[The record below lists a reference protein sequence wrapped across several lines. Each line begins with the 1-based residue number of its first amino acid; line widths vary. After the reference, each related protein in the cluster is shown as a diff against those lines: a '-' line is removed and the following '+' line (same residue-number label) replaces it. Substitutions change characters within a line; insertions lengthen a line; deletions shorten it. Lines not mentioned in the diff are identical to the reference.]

1 MSILDLSSLELL
13 GRSSARSVL
22 YSSAKCG
29 TNELESDFLWMSNK
43 GKGQNRVVKKAK
55 YIQDAEKLFG
65 HINMSSQRY
74 LKILWNN

>member
-1 MSILDLSSLELL
+1 MSILDLSSLELF

-55 YIQDAEKLFG
+55 YIQDAEKLFR
-65 HINMSSQRY
+65 HINMSSQQVP
-74 LKILWNN
+74 KDFVE